1 MVERTATTAVQAE
14 LGERIR
20 DLRIRVGLSQ
30 LEAAEKANIGV
41 RAIHNLENG
50 SGTTLDTLVRVL
62 RALGAEDDLRAIA
75 PMPSI
80 SPMQVLRQN
89 RRPRRAGTSRH
100 AK

>member
-1 MVERTATTAVQAE
+1 MVKRITTAEIQGS

-30 LEAAEKANIGV
+30 LETAEKANIGV

-50 SGTTLDTLVRVL
+50 TGTTLDTLVRVL

-75 PMPSI
+75 PMPSV
-80 SPMQVLRQN
+80 SPMQVLRQS
-89 RRPRRAGTSRH
+89 RRPRRVGTSRH